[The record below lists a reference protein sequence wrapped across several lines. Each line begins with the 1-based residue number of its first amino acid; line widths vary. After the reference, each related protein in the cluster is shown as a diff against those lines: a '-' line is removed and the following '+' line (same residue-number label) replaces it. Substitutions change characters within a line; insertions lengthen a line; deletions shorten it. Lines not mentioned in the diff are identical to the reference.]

1 MFKALR
7 RRLGQLIYSVAGGHV
22 ALRLAGSSGQF
33 REVGTGFRVLIPGT
47 CGASTYADGNS
58 DFG

>member
-7 RRLGQLIYSVAGGHV
+7 RLGQLMCSVAGGHV
-22 ALRLAGSSGQF
+22 ALRLAGSSHQVM
-33 REVGTGFRVLIPGT
+33 EVNTGFSVLIPGA
-47 CGASTYADGNS
+47 CGASAYADGDS